1 MEWIAQLRR
10 KVVGLDTAPLI
21 YFIEENPLYLD
32 IVRPFFDAMDL
43 GLFSAVTSTVTLLE
57 VLVYPFRQGDMR
69 LAQQYRDILLNA
81 EWLTMVPLTNDI
93 AEEASRL
100 RAAHALRTPDAV
112 QIATAR
118 HREASFFLTNDA
130 RLPSLPELRVLIL
143 GQFRDSLRCPG
154 R

>member
-1 MEWIAQLRR
+1 M
-10 KVVGLDTAPLI
+10 VGLDTAPLI

>member
-1 MEWIAQLRR
+1 
-10 KVVGLDTAPLI
+10 VVGLDTAPLI

-32 IVRPFFDAMDL
+32 MVRPFFDALDL

-57 VLVYPFRQGDMR
+57 VLVHPFRQGDMR

-81 EWLTMVPLTNDI
+81 EGLTMVPLTNDI
-93 AEEASRL
+93 AEEASRI
-100 RAAHALRTPDAV
+100 RAAHALRTPDAI

-130 RLPSLPELRVLIL
+130 RLPSLPELKVLIL

>member
-1 MEWIAQLRR
+1 
-10 KVVGLDTAPLI
+10 VVGLDTAPLI

-32 IVRPFFDAMDL
+32 MVRPFFDALDL

-57 VLVYPFRQGDMR
+57 VLVHPFRQGDMR

-81 EWLTMVPLTNDI
+81 EGLTMVPLTNDI
-93 AEEASRL
+93 AEEASRI
-100 RAAHALRTPDAV
+100 RAAHALRTPDAI

-130 RLPSLPELRVLIL
+130 RLPSLPELKVLIL
-143 GQFRDSLRCPG
+143 GQFKDSLRCPG

>member
-1 MEWIAQLRR
+1 LEWIAQLRG
-10 KVVGLDTAPLI
+10 KVGGLDTAPLI

-32 IVRPFFDAMDL
+32 IVRPFFDALDL
-43 GLFSAVTSTVTLLE
+43 GLLSAVTSTVTLLE
-57 VLVYPFRQGDMR
+57 VLVHPFRQGDMK

-81 EWLTMVPLTNDI
+81 EGLTMIPLTNDI

-100 RAAHALRTPDAV
+100 RATHAIRTPDAV

-118 HREASFFLTNDA
+118 HMEASFFLTNDA
-130 RLPSLPELRVLIL
+130 RLPSLPELRVLVL
-143 GQFRDSLRCPG
+143 GQLRDKIR